1 MNTEILLKCLIQFLL
16 IFRIKTS
23 REKFWKRFL

>member
-1 MNTEILLKCLIQFLL
+1 MNTEIPLKCLIQFLL
-16 IFRIKTS
+16 IFRIKAS